1 MDGLAMKLTFLFI
14 FLCFLSGCS
23 NEHRIDTSS
32 IGEITIL
39 VKQERLTFKSGSI
52 VHLKITEWIK
62 KNRDGWESYYATAA
76 IGKYVIQSTGFT
88 LNIGREYAVL
98 NYEYSPGKYKQLSK
112 PVMAQAFDFIDE

>member
-1 MDGLAMKLTFLFI
+1 MKLTFLFI